1 MATNRAEP
9 AEMEMRWTPSLI
21 RRLRGRRTQSE
32 FGKLLG
38 VPKNTV
44 WRWEAGR
51 AAPAPRSGEALSKL
65 AAGQQFLKDWKLV
78 GSMELLG
85 SLKEGSKAI
94 RASLE
99 KSLLRSFRELG

>member
-9 AEMEMRWTPSLI
+9 FETEICWTPSLI

-51 AAPAPRSGEALSKL
+51 AAPAARYVEALSKL
-65 AAGQQFLKDWKLV
+65 ASRQQFLKDWKLV
-78 GSMELLG
+78 GSMKLLV
-85 SLKEGSKAI
+85 SLEEGSKAI

-99 KSLLRSFRELG
+99 KSLLRSSRELG

>member
-9 AEMEMRWTPSLI
+9 FETEIRWTPSLI

-51 AAPAPRSGEALSKL
+51 AAPAARHVEALSKL
-65 AAGQQFLKDWKLV
+65 ASGQQFLKDWKLV

-85 SLKEGSKAI
+85 SLEEGSKAI

-99 KSLLRSFRELG
+99 KSLFRSFRELG